1 MTPEELN
8 ARDLEFKNL
17 RRAKIRII
25 SDIVKNADEYFID

>member
-17 RRAKIRII
+17 RKSKTRII
-25 SDIVKNADEYFID
+25 SDIVKNADEHFIF